1 MLAADLSG
9 AGQND
14 AVRAIAR
21 RHAERDAATPAGL
34 RPFRLEELPASLPL
48 DDALRA
54 REAVAAAT
62 PGPARRGRRRPPAAG
77 PRPVRDPGRAGGRT
91 AEVRAHEPARFA
103 VRAALDAGRPVL
115 GLCPVDNAL
124 WRDLDLHGAGLRTDG
139 LAGGARRPAPGLEAG
154 TLVVVDDA
162 DLLKEGPLAPALLAL
177 VQQARGKGWRLVV
190 AGSTA
195 EIGSGYGGW
204 VYELRKA
211 RQGLLLSRRA

>member
-1 MLAADLSG
+1 M
-9 AGQND
+9 
-14 AVRAIAR
+14 
-21 RHAERDAATPAGL
+21 
-34 RPFRLEELPASLPL
+34 
-48 DDALRA
+48 
-54 REAVAAAT
+54 
-62 PGPARRGRRRPPAAG
+62 AG
-77 PRPVRDPGRAGGRT
+77 PPKSGRT
-91 AEVRAHEPARFA
+91 NLLRFA

-139 LAGGARRPAPGLEAG
+139 LAQEELVDRLRELEAG

-211 RQGLLLSRRA
+211 RQGLLLSPQSMSDGDIYSLRLLRSSLVARMHPGRGLLVDAAGGQDTVQVPLV

>member
-1 MLAADLSG
+1 MGGDDLRPLGLDLS
-9 AGQND
+9 
-14 AVRAIAR
+14 
-21 RHAERDAATPAGL
+21 ATPV
-34 RPFRLEELPASLPL
+34 
-48 DDALRA
+48 AL
-54 REAVAAAT
+54 V
-62 PGPARRGRRRPPAAG
+62 AG
-77 PRPVRDPGRAGGRT
+77 PPKSGRT
-91 AEVRAHEPARFA
+91 NLLRFA

-139 LAGGARRPAPGLEAG
+139 LAQEELVDRLRELEG